1 MDDLGA
7 GDIGDGLSVGRP
19 NDAANA
25 HVVVGN
31 RGLGSIG
38 EPADDEVAAFSRG
51 LIFGAM
57 ASDERDTLAVRG
69 RGESGAGIGLAPR
82 EFSFAS
88 CGRNFPQIAF
98 VHKINAFAIL
108 APEGVGDS
116 TCRKRSERDGRAT
129 AVRAP
134 ATQLSDVRT

>member
-51 LIFGAM
+51 LIFGAI

-69 RGESGAGIGLAPR
+69 RGESVAGIGLAPR
-82 EFSFAS
+82 GFSFAS
-88 CGRNFPQIAF
+88 SGRNLPQIAS
-98 VHKINAFAIL
+98 VHKIDAFAD
-108 APEGVGDS
+108 AS
-116 TCRKRSERDGRAT
+116 WSEKGE
-129 AVRAP
+129 
-134 ATQLSDVRT
+134 SI